1 MAVAADRYS
10 ILAPN
15 AIPQGFVDGKIVTE
29 KVLGALQMEE
39 NDYRLGHTKVFFRAG
54 VLGNLEDLR
63 DERLTK
69 IMSLFQAHV
78 RGYIMRKNYSKLQDQ
93 RWVSG
98 PAGLVGFDAGIRRG
112 NDDLNKWDLNTF

>member
-1 MAVAADRYS
+1 M
-10 ILAPN
+10 
-15 AIPQGFVDGKIVTE
+15 DGKIVTE

-39 NDYRLGHTKVFFRAG
+39 NDFRLGHTKVFFRAG

-69 IMSLFQAHV
+69 IMSLFQAHI

-93 RWVSG
+93 R
-98 PAGLVGFDAGIRRG
+98 
-112 NDDLNKWDLNTF
+112 